1 MERKLIATG
10 RKNGDH
16 FDIMPLGFPPSERTR
31 LEEALKRRLG
41 SVEAMLGVMS
51 FVDLYVNSER
61 LLAQNELLVQ
71 LNKDL
76 KRGRET
82 ESKTVG
88 RA

>member
-1 MERKLIATG
+1 MERQLIATG
-10 RKNGDH
+10 RKNGEH
-16 FDIMPLGFPPSERTR
+16 FEILPLGTPLSERAR

-41 SVEAMLGVMS
+41 SVEAMLGMMS
-51 FVDLYVNSER
+51 LVNLYVNSER